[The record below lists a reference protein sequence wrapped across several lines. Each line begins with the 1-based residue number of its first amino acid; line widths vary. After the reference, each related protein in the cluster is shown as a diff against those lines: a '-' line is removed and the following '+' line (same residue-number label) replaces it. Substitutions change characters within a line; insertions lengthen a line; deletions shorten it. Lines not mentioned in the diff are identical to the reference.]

1 MLLDSIIILWVV
13 DLSVKVRKKYGLKK
27 LHVDPLSVK
36 TIKNKF
42 IITEIDHD
50 WEKTSVITR

>member
-13 DLSVKVRKKYGLKK
+13 DLSVKVGKKYGLKK

-50 WEKTSVITR
+50 WEKTSVIAR